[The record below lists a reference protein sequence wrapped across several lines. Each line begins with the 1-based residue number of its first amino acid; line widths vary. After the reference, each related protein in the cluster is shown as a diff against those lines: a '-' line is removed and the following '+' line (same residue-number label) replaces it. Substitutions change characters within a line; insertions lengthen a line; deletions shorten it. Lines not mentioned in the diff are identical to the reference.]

1 MMEEQLTY
9 RQYAWKQFKKN
20 KPALVSFYVL
30 ILLVFVAVFS
40 PFLANDQPLYVE
52 YKGESFYPAFRTF
65 SDESAQDQVIDAQTG
80 DTINFIFK
88 EVDWRRVELESVWWP
103 LVTYSPNQIDKYNR
117 DYTNPSGEQRLR
129 SASGEII
136 EMPSRLRHVMGTD
149 KLGRDV
155 ASGLIHGTRIS
166 LLVGLV
172 SMSIAVIVGL
182 ILGASAGYFGDF
194 EIKLTRLQFWFGW
207 LGLLLGYFYGFYVR
221 GESMSHAFREG
232 ALDGTLSVL
241 FGFVIWGLI
250 VFMFSKIGKYLSV
263 GYFLRKTVY
272 LPLDSYVNR
281 MIEVLNSLPII
292 IVIISLSS
300 LVSGGSLWLLMVI
313 IGLTGWTGVARLIRA
328 EMLRIKQMEYI
339 QASKVLGFSNFRI
352 IVKHAVPNGLAPVFV
367 TFAFGV
373 ASAILTESGL
383 SFLGIGVPADVV
395 TWGSLL
401 SLGRAEFEAW
411 WLVIYPGLAIF
422 ITITVYN
429 LIGEGLRDALDPKH
443 KK

>member
-1 MMEEQLTY
+1 MIEEQLTY

-20 KPALVSFYVL
+20 RPALVSFYVL

-40 PFLANDQPLYVE
+40 PFLANDQPLYIE

-117 DYTNPSGEQRLR
+117 DYTNPNGEQRLR
-129 SASGEII
+129 SATGEII

-207 LGLLLGYFYGFYVR
+207 LGLFLGYFYGFYVR
-221 GESMSHAFREG
+221 GENMSLAFREG

-241 FGFVIWGLI
+241 FGFVIWGLV
-250 VFMFSKIGKYLSV
+250 VFIFSKVGKYLSV
-263 GYFLRKTVY
+263 GSFLRKIVY

>member
-1 MMEEQLTY
+1 MIENQLTY

-30 ILLVFVAVFS
+30 CLLVFVAVLS
-40 PFLANDQPLYVE
+40 PFLANDQPLYVK
-52 YKGESFYPAFRTF
+52 YQGESFFPAFRTF
-65 SDESAQDQVIDAQTG
+65 SDESANDQVIHQTTG
-80 DTINFIFK
+80 DTIDFVFK
-88 EVDWRRVELESVWWP
+88 EVDWRRADLESVWWP
-103 LVTYSPNQIDKYNR
+103 LIPYSPNQIDKYNR
-117 DYTNPSGEQRLR
+117 DYTNPSGDQRLR
-129 SASGEII
+129 AASGDII
-136 EMPSRLRHVMGTD
+136 EMPGRLRHFLGTD

-155 ASGLIHGTRIS
+155 ASGIVHGTRIS

-182 ILGASAGYFGDF
+182 LLGSTAGYFGDF
-194 EIKLTRLQFWFGW
+194 EIQLTRLQFWFGW
-207 LGLLLGYFYGFYVR
+207 LGLFLGYFYGFYVR
-221 GESMSHAFREG
+221 GEQMSAALKESAFN
-232 ALDGTLSVL
+232 GTLSVL
-241 FGFVIWGLI
+241 LGFVIWGVVVYL
-250 VFMFSKIGKYLSV
+250 FSKLGKLLSL
-263 GYFLRKTVY
+263 GSFFKKKVY
-272 LPLDSYVNR
+272 LPIDSYVNR

-292 IVIISLSS
+292 IVIISLSAIT
-300 LVSGGSLWLLMVI
+300 SGGSLWLLMVI

-328 EMLRIKQMEYI
+328 EMLRIKQLEYI
-339 QASKVLGFSNFRI
+339 QAGKVLGFSNLRI

-383 SFLGIGVPADVV
+383 SFLGIGVPSDVV

-401 SLGRAEFEAW
+401 SSGRAEFEAW